1 MNEDYTD
8 FIEASGLLKYD
19 PEIISKIYQKNPSRL
34 FKRLWQTLIPIFIYI
49 ISVGWDKLT
58 GQLKKESKARFRAK
72 QLTNLLVELGPA
84 FVKAGQALS
93 TRPDIIPVIL
103 LEELSELQDQLPGFD
118 GNKAMELIEEDLN
131 KKIDEI
137 FLTIDKEPISAASL
151 GQVHKAVLKNK
162 EIVAVKVQR
171 PGLREQITLDLY
183 IVRNIANWLKNNV
196 GLIRSDLVALIDEL
210 GKRVFEEMDYL
221 NEAENAEKFRNLHL
235 HNSKI
240 AVPKIYKETTSRRVL
255 TMEWIDGI
263 KLTNLEGVKKLGI
276 DPDEMIEIGVQCS
289 LEQLLEHGF
298 FHADP
303 HPGNLLALEDGRLC
317 YLDFGMMSEVTRSSR
332 SGLIQA
338 VVHLV
343 NKNFDKLSQD
353 FVKLGFLSK
362 EVNLEPIVPAFQD
375 VFVNAVELGV
385 SKMDFKSV
393 TDDMSGVMYK
403 FPFQLPPY
411 YALIIR
417 SLLTLEGIALSV
429 DPDFKILGAA
439 YPYFAK
445 RLMED
450 PDPQL
455 RESLKEMLFDN
466 KQFKWD
472 RLEDL
477 LSNAAKQTNLDLEKL
492 LDEVINL
499 LFSPKGGFLRDEIIN
514 GLTSQIDLIS
524 LKLIKSVN
532 NYLPKSIKLN
542 VAKEENNINDLILSI
557 EPFKNFLEIIQK
569 IPGYSIDIFLKR
581 MPRLINEPYTKEM
594 SFKIAKKVTEK
605 SVVRLVK
612 IAAGSS
618 I

>member
-34 FKRLWQTLIPIFIYI
+34 FKRLWQTLIPIFLYI

-137 FLTIDKEPISAASL
+137 FLTIDKDPISAASL
-151 GQVHKAVLKNK
+151 GQVHKGVLKNK

-183 IVRNIANWLKNNV
+183 IVRNIANWLKNNI
-196 GLIRSDLVALIDEL
+196 GFIRSDLVALIDEL

-255 TMEWIDGI
+255 TMEWIDGT
-263 KLTNLEGVKKLGI
+263 KLTNLEGVKNLGI
-276 DPDEMIEIGVQCS
+276 DPDKMIEIGVQCS

-303 HPGNLLALEDGRLC
+303 HPGNLLALKDGRLC
-317 YLDFGMMSEVTRSSR
+317 YLDFGMMSEVSRSSR

-439 YPYFAK
+439 YPYFAR

-455 RESLKEMLFDN
+455 RESLKEMLFDK

-514 GLTSQIDLIS
+514 GLTIQIDLIG
-524 LKLIKSVN
+524 LKLLKSVN
-532 NYLPKSIKLN
+532 NFLPKSIKLN
-542 VAKEENNINDLILSI
+542 VAKEDNNINDLILSI

-569 IPGYSIDIFLKR
+569 IPGYSMDIFLKR

-605 SVVRLVK
+605 GVVRLVK
-612 IAAGSS
+612 IAAGST

>member
-34 FKRLWQTLIPIFIYI
+34 FKRLWQTLIPIFLYI

-137 FLTIDKEPISAASL
+137 FLTIDKDPISAASL

-183 IVRNIANWLKNNV
+183 IVRNIANWLKNNI

-255 TMEWIDGI
+255 TMEWIDGT
-263 KLTNLEGVKKLGI
+263 KLTNLEGVKNLGI

-289 LEQLLEHGF
+289 LEQLL
-298 FHADP
+298 
-303 HPGNLLALEDGRLC
+303 
-317 YLDFGMMSEVTRSSR
+317 
-332 SGLIQA
+332 A
-338 VVHLV
+338 VSYTH
-343 NKNFDKLSQD
+343 
-353 FVKLGFLSK
+353 
-362 EVNLEPIVPAFQD
+362 
-375 VFVNAVELGV
+375 
-385 SKMDFKSV
+385 
-393 TDDMSGVMYK
+393 
-403 FPFQLPPY
+403 
-411 YALIIR
+411 
-417 SLLTLEGIALSV
+417 LTL
-429 DPDFKILGAA
+429 PTN
-439 YPYFAK
+439 
-445 RLMED
+445 
-450 PDPQL
+450 
-455 RESLKEMLFDN
+455 RE
-466 KQFKWD
+466 
-472 RLEDL
+472 
-477 LSNAAKQTNLDLEKL
+477 
-492 LDEVINL
+492 V
-499 LFSPKGGFLRDEIIN
+499 
-514 GLTSQIDLIS
+514 
-524 LKLIKSVN
+524 
-532 NYLPKSIKLN
+532 
-542 VAKEENNINDLILSI
+542 
-557 EPFKNFLEIIQK
+557 
-569 IPGYSIDIFLKR
+569 
-581 MPRLINEPYTKEM
+581 
-594 SFKIAKKVTEK
+594 
-605 SVVRLVK
+605 
-612 IAAGSS
+612 
-618 I
+618 

>member
-1 MNEDYTD
+1 MKEDFKD
-8 FIEASGLLKYD
+8 FIEASGLLNYD
-19 PEIISKIYQKNPSRL
+19 PETISKIYQKNPRRL
-34 FKRLWQTLIPIFIYI
+34 LKRLWQTLVPIFGYI
-49 ISVGWDKLT
+49 ISVGFDKLT
-58 GQLKKESKARFRAK
+58 GRLKDEKQARFRAS

-93 TRPDIIPVIL
+93 TRPDIIPVVL
-103 LEELSELQDQLPGFD
+103 LEELSQLQDQLPGFS
-118 GNKAMELIEEDLN
+118 GEKAMDLIEEDL
-131 KKIDEI
+131 KKDINAI
-137 FLTIDKEPISAASL
+137 FSSIDKEPISAASL
-151 GQVHKAVLKNK
+151 GQVHKATLKNGDS
-162 EIVAVKVQR
+162 VAVKVQR

-183 IVRNIANWLKNNV
+183 IVRNIAFWLKKYV

-210 GKRVFEEMDYL
+210 GKRVFEEMDYI
-221 NEAENAEKFRNLHL
+221 NEANNAEKFRNMHKE
-235 HNSKI
+235 NPKI
-240 AVPKIYKETTSRRVL
+240 AVPKIYNDFTSRRVL
-255 TMEWIDGI
+255 TMEWIEGT
-263 KLTNLEGVKKLGI
+263 KLTNLEKVKSLGI
-276 DPDEMIEIGVQCS
+276 NPDEMIEIGVQCS

-303 HPGNLLALEDGRLC
+303 HPGNLLALKDGRLC
-317 YLDFGMMSEVTRSSR
+317 YLDFGMMSEVSRDSR

-343 NKNFDKLSQD
+343 NKKFDKLSLD

-375 VFVNAVELGV
+375 VFINAIEMGV

-393 TDDMSGVMYK
+393 TDDMSGIMYK
-403 FPFQLPPY
+403 FPFKLPPY

-417 SLLTLEGIALSV
+417 SLITLEGIALSV
-429 DPDFKILGAA
+429 DPEFKILGAA
-439 YPYFAK
+439 YPYFAR

-466 KQFKWD
+466 NKFKWD

-477 LSNAAKQTNLDLEKL
+477 LSNAAKQTDLDLEKL

-499 LFSPKGGFLRDEIIN
+499 LFSQKGGFLRSEIVE
-514 GLTSQIDLIS
+514 GLTNQIDMINWSIFKSFNFYLPNS
-524 LKLIKSVN
+524 LKVNIKN
-532 NYLPKSIKLN
+532 
-542 VAKEENNINDLILSI
+542 KEKIDNFIFNIDPFRRFLKVLEN
-557 EPFKNFLEIIQK
+557 
-569 IPGYSIDIFLKR
+569 IPGYSIEIFIKR
-581 MPRLINEPYTKEM
+581 IPRLLNEPYTKDM

-612 IAAGSS
+612 IAAGTKV
-618 I
+618 

>member
-34 FKRLWQTLIPIFIYI
+34 FKRLWQTLIPIFLYI

-131 KKIDEI
+131 KKINEI
-137 FLTIDKEPISAASL
+137 FLTIDKDPISAASL
-151 GQVHKAVLKNK
+151 GQVHKGVLKNK

-183 IVRNIANWLKNNV
+183 IVRNIANWLKNNI
-196 GLIRSDLVALIDEL
+196 GFIRSDLVALIDEL

-221 NEAENAEKFRNLHL
+221 NEAENAERFRNLHL

-255 TMEWIDGI
+255 TMEWIDGT
-263 KLTNLEGVKKLGI
+263 KLTNLEGVKNLGI
-276 DPDEMIEIGVQCS
+276 DPDKMIEIGVQCS

-303 HPGNLLALEDGRLC
+303 HPGNLLALKDGRLC
-317 YLDFGMMSEVTRSSR
+317 YLDFGMMSEVSRSSR

-439 YPYFAK
+439 YPYFAR

-455 RESLKEMLFDN
+455 RESLKEMLFDK

-514 GLTSQIDLIS
+514 GLTIQIDLIG
-524 LKLIKSVN
+524 LKLLKSVN
-532 NYLPKSIKLN
+532 NFLPKSIKLN
-542 VAKEENNINDLILSI
+542 VAKEDNNINDLILSI

-569 IPGYSIDIFLKR
+569 IPGYSMDIFLKR

-605 SVVRLVK
+605 GVVRLVK
-612 IAAGSS
+612 IAAGST